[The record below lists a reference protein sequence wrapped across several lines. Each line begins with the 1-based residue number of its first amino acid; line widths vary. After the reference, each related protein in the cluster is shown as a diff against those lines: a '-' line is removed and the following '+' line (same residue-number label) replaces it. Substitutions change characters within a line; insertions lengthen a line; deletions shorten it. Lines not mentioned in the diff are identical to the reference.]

1 MSIDPERLRS
11 ELRTVQEAVC
21 PNRAE
26 FARRMG
32 VHRNTVDRVLNG
44 DRSMTVDTLLA
55 WLAAA
60 RMSPS
65 VFFANVE
72 GLEVVTAPVIPP
84 PQTGSHVGPLAPSTT
99 TEAQILLR
107 LGAMLTAAAQMV
119 IAGAPLTDPAAPP
132 PAPGQ
137 RDGQHD

>member
-1 MSIDPERLRS
+1 MSIDLNQLRS

-32 VHRNTVDRVLNG
+32 VHRNTVDRVLTG
-44 DRSMTVDTLLA
+44 DGTMTVDTLLA
-55 WLAAA
+55 WLDVAKV
-60 RMSPS
+60 RPS
-65 VFFANVE
+65 VFFAAVE
-72 GLEVVTAPVIPP
+72 GVPAVTAPVTPP
-84 PQTGSHVGPLAPSTT
+84 PQTGSHVLAPSTT

-119 IAGAPLTDPAAPP
+119 IAGAPLTDPPAPP

>member
-1 MSIDPERLRS
+1 MSIDLNQLRS

-32 VHRNTVDRVLNG
+32 VHRNTVDRVLTG
-44 DRSMTVDTLLA
+44 DGTMTVDTLLA
-55 WLAAA
+55 WLDVAKV
-60 RMSPS
+60 RPS
-65 VFFANVE
+65 VFFAAVE
-72 GLEVVTAPVIPP
+72 GVPAVTAPVTPP

-119 IAGAPLTDPAAPP
+119 IAGAPLTDSPAPP